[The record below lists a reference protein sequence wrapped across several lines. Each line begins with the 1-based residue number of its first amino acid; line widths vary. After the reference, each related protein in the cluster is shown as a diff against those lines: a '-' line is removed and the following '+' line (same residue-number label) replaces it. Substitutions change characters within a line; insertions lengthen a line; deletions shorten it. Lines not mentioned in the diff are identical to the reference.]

1 MGRGNQGSGSGAT
14 SAAELTIHEGEMRQ
28 SKAADI
34 GTALM
39 DAVVGQLSSV
49 ETAVSTMTVLI
60 RAAAPDLM
68 RTCDGR
74 TPK

>member
-14 SAAELTIHEGEMRQ
+14 SAAELTIYEGEMRP
-28 SKAADI
+28 STAPTSAPTLMAAV
-34 GTALM
+34 A
-39 DAVVGQLSSV
+39 GQLSSV
-49 ETAVSTMTVLI
+49 ETALSTITVLI